1 MIIFA
6 AVEQKTWEVA
16 QRLKGKSFWPCVD
29 AHSLFVLRVFS
40 RFKAFS
46 FRSDIIYHRRNK
58 NGANR
63 IFHKN
68 NLAATDNAVLFL
80 QP

>member
-16 QRLKGKSFWPCVD
+16 QRLKGKSFWRCVD
-29 AHSLFVLRVFS
+29 ARRFFVFLVFS
-40 RFKAFS
+40 RFKTFS
-46 FRSDIIYHRRNK
+46 FLGGIIYHFQNK
-58 NGANR
+58 NALNAK
-63 IFHKN
+63 FHKN
-68 NLAATDNAVLFL
+68 NFAATDKALLSL

>member
-16 QRLKGKSFWPCVD
+16 QRLKGKSFWRCVNT
-29 AHSLFVLRVFS
+29 HRFFVFRVFS
-40 RFKAFS
+40 RFKAFLS
-46 FRSDIIYHRRNK
+46 LGGIIYHFQIK
-58 NGANR
+58 NALNAK
-63 IFHKN
+63 FHKN
-68 NLAATDNAVLFL
+68 NFAATDNAVLFL